1 MRRNPRK
8 CKAAR
13 RSNISVRAAVFIHSR
28 VKLNANDRGRSAMD
42 IFRFK
47 DGKIVEYRD
56 IVQGIPEKSEND
68 DTMF

>member
-1 MRRNPRK
+1 
-8 CKAAR
+8 
-13 RSNISVRAAVFIHSR
+13 
-28 VKLNANDRGRSAMD
+28 MD